1 MPHVV
6 AGLEDRVPVVIVQGC
21 AIGKDI
27 AHGTEPLDPSFLS
40 EPDVVRLRLTQ
51 LAGQLKVRLVS
62 RRGARN
68 MHKGVAVDQLAQFD
82 GVEIADGPAFEPDT
96 ELGVKRGHDA
106 QVSSMG

>member
-1 MPHVV
+1 MLLPVWKTV
-6 AGLEDRVPVVIVQGC
+6 SLWSLSRAVPSGRTLPTVP
-21 AIGKDI
+21 
-27 AHGTEPLDPSFLS
+27 PLDPSFLS

-51 LAGQLKVRLVS
+51 LAGQLKVRIVS

-68 MHKGVAVDQLAQFD
+68 MHKGVAVDQPAQFG